1 MAKTWLKAPELLNP
15 LTNTMKMHALTRYLL
30 ARLGESSTWRGLFM
44 ILTGLGIALQPEQIA
59 AITTA
64 GLSLVGLINVLRQEQ
79 AVKLLALLLAVL
91 PLASCSTTAS
101 GEKTFLGITGAGW
114 LEGGKAALVS
124 AGPIL
129 LEERQRVAAK
139 NPRKVQ
145 PR

>member
-1 MAKTWLKAPELLNP
+1 
-15 LTNTMKMHALTRYLL
+15 
-30 ARLGESSTWRGLFM
+30 M

-91 PLASCSTTAS
+91 PLASCSTTVDGQS
-101 GEKTFLGITGAGW
+101 TFLGITGAGW

-129 LEERQRVAAK
+129 LEQRERVAAK